1 MLLQSL
7 IPFTIFISIYALAYQ
22 IYLHRKMRLP
32 WHEATQVPL
41 DREKPGLPK
50 ERVLRRVLKPFKF
63 LGGFKVIRSF
73 VSPSIPGRLITA
85 GSPLS
90 IIEFAIFKILSV
102 ISLLVLSTIIF
113 HGNKIMPVAIGSV
126 IVGYM
131 IPEIWLGMKIKRR
144 HKEIRRYLPA
154 VIDLLNLCVESGL
167 DFMLAV
173 DRVVRDF
180 KKCPL
185 TDELSELWRETRMG
199 VSRREAL
206 RSLSRRVNLPELT
219 SFVRT
224 LLQADRM
231 GSPMTDALRI
241 QSEEIRQRCFL
252 QGEEMALKAPVKLL
266 FPLIFFILPS
276 VMIIVAS
283 PIILQFMHGG
293 IKF

>member
-1 MLLQSL
+1 MLLQAL
-7 IPFTIFISIYALAYQ
+7 IPFTIFISIYTLSYQ
-22 IYLHRKMRLP
+22 IYLYRKMRLS
-32 WHEATQVPL
+32 WHEAAQVPL
-41 DREKPGLPK
+41 DREKPMLPK
-50 ERVLRRVLKPFKF
+50 ERSLRRLLKPFKF
-63 LGGFKVIRSF
+63 LGGFKAIRLLI
-73 VSPSIPGRLITA
+73 SPSIPTKLITA

-90 IIEFAIFKILSV
+90 IIEFAIFKILS
-102 ISLLVLSTIIF
+102 IIFLLVLSTIIF
-113 HGNKIMPVAIGSV
+113 HGNKIMPVVGGSV
-126 IVGYM
+126 LIGYM
-131 IPEIWLGMKIKRR
+131 IPEIWLGLKIKRR
-144 HKEIRRYLPA
+144 HLEIRRYLPA
-154 VIDLLNLCVESGL
+154 VIDLLNLCVEAGL

-173 DRVVRDF
+173 DRVVKDF

-252 QGEEMALKAPVKLL
+252 QGEETALKAPVKLL